1 MSGRPDTR
9 LHMVLFE
16 TDRLEL
22 REVSDGDCEPLL
34 AVYEG
39 NPDYLALT
47 EGAASYD
54 LEKLRRE
61 LAIARMTPGRHT
73 PAIVD
78 KQSGVLVGVL
88 DWLEESPS
96 DCCPWLGLV
105 MVRADFQRRGIAVE
119 AVNGL
124 ASHLRAQGLGVL
136 RAGVID
142 RNPAGRAVVR
152 RLGLEAFAEK
162 RVRMASGER
171 VTVFER
177 RL

>member
-1 MSGRPDTR
+1 
-9 LHMVLFE
+9 MVLFE

-39 NPDYLALT
+39 NSDYLALT
-47 EGAASYD
+47 EGAASCD

-73 PAIVD
+73 AAIVD
-78 KQSGVLVGVL
+78 KQSGVL
-88 DWLEESPS
+88 DWLEENPS

-105 MVRADFQRRGIAVE
+105 MVRADFQRRGVAVE

-136 RAGVID
+136 RVGVID
-142 RNPAGRAVVR
+142 RNPAGRALVR
-152 RLGLEAFAEK
+152 RLGLEAAIEK
-162 RVRMASGER
+162 RVRMASEDA
-171 VTVFER
+171 
-177 RL
+177 